1 MVEADS
7 QFTFDLLKDICACD
21 LQLNPNESYQFY
33 HKNKKV
39 TMPTTLELAGVGD
52 NDLVLLRKVCPVAPP
67 SSKSAQREA
76 FVASQLAAIA
86 ERRGQ
91 LQTTMFDDE
100 TEALLARVAA
110 NPSALTSLRMTE
122 PGIARALVS
131 GKEAVR
137 DSLQAKMVSD
147 LRAAF
152 DDDWAL
158 REAQQNPDTSESQRV
173 ILAHINK
180 TKVAEQRQM
189 AMEYMPELYTSVSM
203 LYVRCKLN
211 KQPAIAFID
220 SGAQISLLSLRFA
233 QENGLEELIDRQ
245 YQGVAT
251 GVGIG
256 KIVGRIHLCDLQL
269 GSKHLQVSFSVI
281 EGDLEFLLGL
291 DLMKRY
297 HMVLDLRRH
306 ALVLDGEPVPFL
318 SESESAKRGNP

>member
-21 LQLNPNESYQFY
+21 LQLNSEEAYQFY
-33 HKNKKV
+33 YKNQKV
-39 TMPTTLELAGVGD
+39 SMCTTLELAGVED
-52 NDLVLLRKVCPVAPP
+52 KDLVLLRRARPAAAP
-67 SSKSAQREA
+67 SSKSAQRDE
-76 FVASQLAAIA
+76 FVASQLAIIA
-86 ERRGQ
+86 GRRG
-91 LQTTMFDDE
+91 LPQTTMFDEE
-100 TEALLARVAA
+100 TETLLARAAA
-110 NPSALTSLRMTE
+110 NPNTLTSLRMTE
-122 PGIARALVS
+122 PGIARALEN

-137 DSLQAKMVSD
+137 DALKAKMVAD
-147 LRAAF
+147 LHAAF

-158 REAQQNPDTSESQRV
+158 REAHQNPDTSESQRV
-173 ILAHINK
+173 ILAHINRN
-180 TKVAEQRQM
+180 KVAEQRAM

-203 LYVRCKLN
+203 LYVHCKLN
-211 KQPAIAFID
+211 KKPVVAFID
-220 SGAQISLLSLRFA
+220 SGAQISLLSQRFA
-233 QENGLEELIDRQ
+233 LENGLEDLIDRQ

-281 EGDLEFLLGL
+281 EGDLDFLLGL

-297 HMVLDLRRH
+297 HMVLDLGKH

-318 SESESAKRGNP
+318 SEAESAKRGNP